1 MKSRDPDWLRAR
13 LLGIERPVTK
23 VARRSFRTMLK
34 QTLVRRHGEILLITG
49 LPGTGKTHLDQQLLY
64 DAGVL
69 CQGTKRQRPTLW
81 IPLEATADL
90 RDISRQ
96 IAMQIGNVQTIRRL
110 VEKSAKDISF
120 EALEDIVKL
129 GVVVMF
135 FDEAHNLLMAE
146 VNDKSKALAKWLKNL
161 TNRGVSLVFS
171 GVPEIART
179 LGQYPELEDRFYRR
193 KPIQTGGLRADTP
206 EQLKE
211 ALAFL
216 DNVQAAYDVPSELAF
231 SDRCIAVPL
240 IGASRGDLRALMRI
254 IEAAVI
260 GLSERSGAALTVDDF
275 RAAAETVGEEWEE
288 A

>member
-1 MKSRDPDWLRAR
+1 MQSRDPDWLRTR

-49 LPGTGKTHLDQQLLY
+49 LPGTGKTHLDQQLLN

-69 CQGTKRQRPTLW
+69 CQGTKRQRSTLW

-216 DNVQAAYDVPSELAF
+216 DSVQAAYDVPSELAF
-231 SDRCIAVPL
+231 SDRRIAVPL
-240 IGASRGDLRALMRI
+240 IGASRGDLRALMRM

-260 GLSERSGAALTVDDF
+260 GLSERSGTALTADDF
-275 RAAAETVGEEWEE
+275 RAAAETVGEEWDE